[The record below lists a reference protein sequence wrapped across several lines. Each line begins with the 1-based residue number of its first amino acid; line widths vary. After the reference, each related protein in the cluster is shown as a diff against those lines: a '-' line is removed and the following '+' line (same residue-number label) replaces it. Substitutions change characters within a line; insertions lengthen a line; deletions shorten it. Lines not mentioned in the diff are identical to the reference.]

1 MRFFIKQKVMSLKDR
16 FYVKDEDGRD
26 RYFVDGEFLAFAKK
40 LRIYDENNNEVV
52 YIEQKLWNFLPEF
65 DLFMN
70 NEKVATVKKE
80 WAFFRN
86 NYSIIGQDWHIEGSV
101 TAHDY
106 VIKKQD
112 HVIADIN
119 KKWLSW
125 GDAYEINLYEEQDL
139 EILLGVV
146 IVIGCVISAARA
158 NSSS

>member
-1 MRFFIKQKVMSLKDR
+1 M
-16 FYVKDEDGRD
+16 
-26 RYFVDGEFLAFAKK
+26 
-40 LRIYDENNNEVV
+40 
-52 YIEQKLWNFLPEF
+52 YIEQKLWNLLPEF

-80 WAFFRN
+80 WSFFRN

-125 GDAYEINLYEEQDL
+125 GDTYEINLYEEQDL

-146 IVIGCVISAARA
+146 IVIDCVISAARA